1 MSVELGELE
10 EARRKVIDDY
20 KHRDITGANAVDTV
34 KELDRL
40 DELIIKENRRCKKR
54 RK

>member
-1 MSVELGELE
+1 MELGELE
-10 EARRKVIDDY
+10 KARRKVIDDY

-40 DELIIKENRRCKKR
+40 DALILKERRR

>member
-1 MSVELGELE
+1 MELKELE
-10 EARRKVIDDY
+10 KARRKVIDDY

-40 DELIIKENRRCKKR
+40 DELIIKENRICKKR